1 MQTRNYFKYVF
12 YLYFVV
18 GVSCVAAGEA
28 EDFFSAIRIDDV
40 GTLKSLFKR
49 GFDPNTRDPKGVP
62 ALLWAVQ
69 VESPKAAALIA
80 EQAALDVEVT
90 TAAGETALMLA
101 ALKADLP
108 LCRRLL
114 ERGAV
119 VNRSGWTPL
128 HYAASGGDHKIVSLL
143 LERGAVVDAES
154 PNKTTPLMM
163 AARYG
168 SEESV
173 DRLLASGADATRRN
187 ELGLRAVD
195 FARMSGREFL
205 LKKLGATTP

>member
-1 MQTRNYFKYVF
+1 MHRIYFKFVV
-12 YLYFVV
+12 YLYVAIGFS
-18 GVSCVAAGEA
+18 VSMGDDAA
-28 EDFFSAIRIDDV
+28 DVFSAIRIDDA
-40 GTLKSLFKR
+40 GTLKSLFRR
-49 GFDPNTRDPKGVP
+49 GVDPNVRDAKGVP

-69 VESPKAAALIA
+69 TDSPKAAAVIA
-80 EQAALDVEVT
+80 EQPALEIEAT

-101 ALKADLP
+101 ALKSDIA

-119 VNRSGWTPL
+119 VNRAGWTPL
-128 HYAASGGDHKIVSLL
+128 HYAASGGHAGIVNLL
-143 LERGAVVDAES
+143 LERGAQVDAES

-168 SEESV
+168 TEESV
-173 DRLLASGADATRRN
+173 DRLLASGADTTRTN

-195 FARMSGREFL
+195 FARMSGRDFL
-205 LKKLGATTP
+205 VRKFGATPR

>member
-1 MQTRNYFKYVF
+1 MTRNYFKFIV
-12 YLYFVV
+12 YLYVAI
-18 GVSCVAAGEA
+18 GVSSAIADDAAEV
-28 EDFFSAIRIDDV
+28 FSAIRIDDA
-40 GTLKSLFKR
+40 GTLKSLFRR
-49 GFDPNTRDPKGVP
+49 GVDPNVRDAKGVS

-69 VESPKAAALIA
+69 TDAPKAAAVIA
-80 EQAALDVEVT
+80 EQPALEVETT

-101 ALKADLP
+101 ALKSDIV

-119 VNRSGWTPL
+119 VNRAGWTPL
-128 HYAASGGDHKIVSLL
+128 HYAASGGHAGIVNLL
-143 LERGAVVDAES
+143 LERGAQVDAES

-168 SEESV
+168 TEESV
-173 DRLLASGADATRRN
+173 DRLLASGADATRTN

-195 FARMSGREFL
+195 FARMSGRDFL
-205 LKKLGATTP
+205 VRKFSATPR